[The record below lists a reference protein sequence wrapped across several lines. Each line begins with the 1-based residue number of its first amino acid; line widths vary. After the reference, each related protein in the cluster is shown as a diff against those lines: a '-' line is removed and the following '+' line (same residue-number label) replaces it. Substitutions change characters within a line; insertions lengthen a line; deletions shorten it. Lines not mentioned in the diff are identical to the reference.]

1 MDPKLVHSISEQ
13 IYRKFPEVA
22 GCKPKVRLQTP
33 SSAVGAL
40 PKSGAPTYLLTFQ
53 STGRSSAA
61 GSGRSIPRWVRV
73 VVSQGGR
80 ILKVSTSR

>member
-1 MDPKLVHSISEQ
+1 MDPKLVKSISEQ

-22 GCKPKVRLQTP
+22 GCKPKVRLQT
-33 SSAVGAL
+33 ATGAGGAL

-53 STGRSSAA
+53 STAKGPTV
-61 GSGRSIPRWVRV
+61 GPGRSIPRTVRV